1 MKISSDWVKIRV
13 GKEEAEAQI
22 TIKEKKDRKQLKK
35 LYLAWKK
42 LNDSLKK
49 ISTRGIN
56 LPETISENA
65 FCLFFKDC
73 VRVVKLKKGKSS
85 YDCVNTKTG
94 KTIQIK
100 ATSIDSDLT
109 SFGPRSEYD
118 ELYFLDFSKG
128 DGSFKVYKIKPDWV
142 HKHMVNKKITF
153 KDQQKKGKRP
163 RFSITKSIIKPRK
176 LKPIKVCKL

>member
-1 MKISSDWVKIRV
+1 MKIDWKKLKVNGKVIEAKI
-13 GKEEAEAQI
+13 
-22 TIKEKKDRKQLKK
+22 TLKEKGDRALLKK
-35 LYLAWKK
+35 HYSTWKK

-56 LPETISENA
+56 LPEAISENA
-65 FCLFFKDC
+65 FCIFFPNC
-73 VRVVKLKKGKSS
+73 VRVVKLKKGKCS
-85 YDCVNTKTG
+85 YDCINTKTG

-128 DGSFKVYKIKPDWV
+128 NGSFKVYKINPKWV
-142 HKHMVNKKITF
+142 YQHMVNKKMTF
-153 KDQQKKGKRP
+153 KEQQKKGKRP
-163 RFSITKSIIKPRK
+163 RFSIIDSIIKPKK
-176 LKPIKVCKL
+176 LKPVKVCKL